1 MTVINYCPKLIVSCR
16 VVLCRL
22 GVIWAISSA
31 VARLLMF
38 IEFVY
43 IRFVRRAKVE
53 VLYECLVFALWSFLG
68 ENSVLRLWRIIILRF
83 TTCRTAC
90 FLRLTTCVFC
100 KVLLFSQTVQHVPR
114 PLISRANFGT
124 MCDRRRY

>member
-53 VLYECLVFALWSFLG
+53 VLYECLVFALWSFFRRKLCSSIMADHHFTIHNLPYG
-68 ENSVLRLWRIIILRF
+68 VFSTADNVRVL
-83 TTCRTAC
+83 
-90 FLRLTTCVFC
+90 
-100 KVLLFSQTVQHVPR
+100 
-114 PLISRANFGT
+114 
-124 MCDRRRY
+124 